1 MKEYDI
7 FLFDADNTLYDFDK
21 ASTHAIKLLFS
32 EYGFNYS
39 SDIPSRFF
47 DIGIP
52 LWERY
57 EKGEL
62 SDTDLQKLRFTGLF
76 DALEIAHDPVQFNA
90 RYMYELGKC
99 SILIDGALEVC
110 RQIAAAG
117 KQIYIITNGF
127 WPTHEARI
135 QHSPIQKY
143 MSGFFVSELIG
154 HKKPSAEFFAHVL
167 SYIPSADTSKILVV
181 GDSLSADIAG
191 GINVGMDTC
200 WFNPHGS
207 ENRTGVVPTY
217 EINELREILQAA
229 PSFRA

>member
-21 ASTHAIKLLFS
+21 ASAHAIKLLFN
-32 EYGFNYS
+32 EYGFTYYD
-39 SDIPSRFF
+39 DIPARFL
-47 DIGIP
+47 DIGIQ

-62 SDTDLQKLRFTGLF
+62 SDADLQKLRFVGLL
-76 DALEIAHDPVQFNA
+76 DGLGITHDPVQLNA

-99 SILIDGALEVC
+99 SFLVDGALEVC
-110 RQIAAAG
+110 RHIATAG

-135 QHSPIQKY
+135 QHSPIQEY
-143 MSGFFVSELIG
+143 MSSFFVSELIG
-154 HKKPSAEFFAHVL
+154 HKKPSTEFFAHVL
-167 SYIPSADTSKILVV
+167 SCIPSADKSKILVV

-191 GINVGMDTC
+191 GINAGIDTC
-200 WFNPHGS
+200 WFNPQGL
-207 ENRTGVVPTY
+207 ENRTGIMPTY
-217 EINELREILQAA
+217 EINKLLELI
-229 PSFRA
+229 